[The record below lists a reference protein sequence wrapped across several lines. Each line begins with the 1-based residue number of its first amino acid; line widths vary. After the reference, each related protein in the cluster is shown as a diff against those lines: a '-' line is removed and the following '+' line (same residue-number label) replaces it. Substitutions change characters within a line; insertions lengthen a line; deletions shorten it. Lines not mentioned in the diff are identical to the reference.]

1 MSKLYIGV
9 MSGTSLDGADV
20 VLCEINTKKCKLIKS
35 LHYPYSKKLKTEI
48 LNTINKKTTLKQIG
62 TLNIKLGKLFAK
74 AINKLIDRYKIDISN
89 IEAIGLHGQTLWHN
103 PDKKYPFSM
112 QLGDPNTLSSKTG
125 IKVVNDFRSM
135 DMANGGEGAPFTPV
149 FHQFLFN
156 DNKKTAVLNI
166 GGISNITILGKEL
179 KGWDCGSGNIL
190 IDLWI
195 NRSKKL
201 PFDKNGKFA
210 KSGKLNTKLLQ
221 NMLDDSYFLK
231 KPPKSTGREKFNKKY
246 LLDHLSKFKN
256 LKDEDVQRTLLEFS
270 IKPIIDD
277 IKTHKIKK
285 LIVCGGGVN
294 NKFLM
299 KRLKKFSKIKVL
311 KSDKLGVSSEYL
323 EAMAFAW
330 FAYKRLK
337 NETINLNCVT
347 GAKKNSLLGGIYG

>member
-1 MSKLYIGV
+1 
-9 MSGTSLDGADV
+9 MSGTSLDGVDV

-270 IKPIIDD
+270 VKTIIDD
-277 IKTHKIKK
+277 IKIIPIN
-285 LIVCGGGVN
+285 LGSRN
-294 NKFLM
+294 SL
-299 KRLKKFSKIKVL
+299 RLKFEKKILRMNFVRL
-311 KSDKLGVSSEYL
+311 KSYWTKQHYLGHRPPISMKSQESIKAFVKKVDGAIGYIDKDALDSSL
-323 EAMAFAW
+323 NIV
-330 FAYKRLK
+330 YKW
-337 NETINLNCVT
+337 ED
-347 GAKKNSLLGGIYG
+347 